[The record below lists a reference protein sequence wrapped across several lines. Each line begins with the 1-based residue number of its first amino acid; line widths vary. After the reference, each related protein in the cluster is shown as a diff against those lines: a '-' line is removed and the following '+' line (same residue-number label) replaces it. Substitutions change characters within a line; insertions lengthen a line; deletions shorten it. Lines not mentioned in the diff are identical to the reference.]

1 MTAQKET
8 ETTQETPRTDHEA
21 GAAASLRRSPPL
33 PGQRTAAPRRRM
45 RPSRGAGA
53 CLVLGAAA
61 AAVLAAALVAAAI
74 PGHAAAPETG
84 AGGMD
89 PLAAAATASSG
100 GATASSGGAAQP
112 ADAASLYAAACG
124 PLYGGHSERP
134 ADEPGAERVAD
145 MTARMDALYAE
156 HDAILAEYGFVYK
169 EPAVLT
175 DEQAERIDAEM
186 NAVMARYD
194 AMLDEAGLL
203 NSRPAGVL
211 LGYQFAVFGPHSVM
225 AAVYQL
231 MADAHDDILRRH
243 GFVISTP
250 QLSDADERRLY
261 ERLDAVMDRMDQ
273 VYEEYCPAGLPAPPG
288 AGGAG
293 GGGGADGDLAGHGSG
308 AYGVPLHG
316 GIAAPADALYAEH
329 DAILAEYGFV
339 YKEPAVLTDAQLEQ
353 LDAKTSALF
362 ERYAN
367 ASEALAR
374 RLAPMLANGSIAMS
388 DAFAE
393 DKQLADRANAE
404 HRAILAE
411 FGYVIVI
418 PELSAADM
426 DAMHKR
432 LDAVYARIDA
442 ALEAAYLAHAEG
454 GASYAAASGPPGPA
468 APPPDGGGDVA
479 YDVFDGDGQRGAL
492 PGAENGAPAAVH
504 GYLTATPEPSAAD
517 GVVVGE
523 HPAGI
528 DAALGDG
535 HSETRGSATGG
546 DGDGGG

>member
-8 ETTQETPRTDHEA
+8 ETTQETSRTGHKA

-33 PGQRTAAPRRRM
+33 PGRRTAACM
-45 RPSRGAGA
+45 
-53 CLVLGAAA
+53 VLGAAA
-61 AAVLAAALVAAAI
+61 AAVLAAALVAAAAI
-74 PGHAAAPETG
+74 PGHAEAPETG

-89 PLAAAATASSG
+89 PLAAAATASNG
-100 GATASSGGAAQP
+100 DAAASSGGAAQP

-124 PLYGGHSERP
+124 PLYGGHSELP
-134 ADEPGAERVAD
+134 ADEPGAEWAAN
-145 MTARMDALYAE
+145 MTARMDELYAE
-156 HDAILAEYGFVYK
+156 HDAILAEYGFAYE
-169 EPAVLT
+169 EPPSLT
-175 DEQAERIDAEM
+175 GEQAERIDAEM

-194 AMLDEAGLL
+194 AMLDEAGAL
-203 NSRPAGVL
+203 NDRPAGAL
-211 LGYQFAVFGPHSVM
+211 LGHEFAVFGPQSAM

-231 MADAHDDILRRH
+231 MADEHDDILRRH

-250 QLSDADERRLY
+250 QLSDADERRLS

-273 VYEEYCPAGLPAPPG
+273 VYEEYCTAEPPAPPG
-288 AGGAG
+288 TGGAG
-293 GGGGADGDLAGHGSG
+293 SGADGHLAGHGHG
-308 AYGVPLHG
+308 AYGAAPHG
-316 GIAAPADALYAEH
+316 GVAAPAAALYAEH

-339 YKEPAVLTDAQLEQ
+339 YKEPSVLTDAQLEQ
-353 LDAKTSALF
+353 LDAKMSRLF
-362 ERYAN
+362 ERHAD
-367 ASEALAR
+367 AAEALAA
-374 RLAPMLANGSIAMS
+374 RLAPMLANGSIAMP

-393 DKQLADRANAE
+393 DMRLADRANAE

-418 PELSAADM
+418 PELSAADR
-426 DAMHKR
+426 DAMDER
-432 LDAVYARIDA
+432 LDDIYAKIDA
-442 ALEAAYLAHAEG
+442 ALEAAYLAHGES

-492 PGAENGAPAAVH
+492 PGAENSAPTAVH

-523 HPAGI
+523 QLAGIYAGI

-546 DGDGGG
+546 DGDGGGG